1 LPKASPSISVQAIS
15 VPAASSNERSL
26 SESEKAELP
35 PDFNP
40 NTYIM
45 KEVEP
50 KHEIFKERFSTHVK
64 ANKKQINK
72 KLVELV
78 HL

>member
-15 VPAASSNERSL
+15 VPAASSNERSS

-50 KHEIFKERFSTHVK
+50 KHEIFKE
-64 ANKKQINK
+64 
-72 KLVELV
+72 
-78 HL
+78 